1 VEYLKKQKFDVKPTD
16 LRYDLVSESCTC
28 TVYDKDT
35 DTHSPA
41 KECYGDCGD
50 RLLKDFK
57 LLAGKHFRPAT
68 WSTTWPTWRGNVPI
82 IVTFS
87 ELLDIPRKLAPS
99 GGSQFAMEWDLVREP
114 GRGRKRVWIAIW
126 LVHHDAPLGRM
137 YFF

>member
-1 VEYLKKQKFDVKPTD
+1 MYLKKHKSEIKPSD
-16 LRYDLVSESCTC
+16 LRYDLVTQSCAC
-28 TVYDKDT
+28 TVYDEGKQDWE
-35 DTHSPA
+35 PA
-41 KECYGDCGD
+41 KECSGDCGKY
-50 RLLKDFK
+50 LLEDFVQE
-57 LLAGKHFRPAT
+57 ASKHFRPAT